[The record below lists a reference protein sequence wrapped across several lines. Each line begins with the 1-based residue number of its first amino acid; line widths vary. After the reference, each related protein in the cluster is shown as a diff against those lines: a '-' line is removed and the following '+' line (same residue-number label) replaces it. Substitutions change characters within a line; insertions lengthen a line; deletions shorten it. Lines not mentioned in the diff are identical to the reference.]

1 MLLFKVKFSTRE
13 GTVYATSN
21 TKDQLST
28 TNCDN
33 CHFQEMWFCRDLLV
47 GIPDLSS
54 KGAFSFISPNIFPI
68 LYLCE
73 ATKN

>member
-1 MLLFKVKFSTRE
+1 MQLQIQRTNYRQRIVTIVTFKKC
-13 GTVYATSN
+13 GI
-21 TKDQLST
+21 
-28 TNCDN
+28 C
-33 CHFQEMWFCRDLLV
+33 LV